1 MEFTSHLP
9 DGWQIHYKC
18 KNQHDFSNMLMFII
32 SNSLVLPNISIY
44 GDASDALATQKI
56 VKQHLKMYL
65 SVRKTINWDN
75 WDHKNVE
82 VTKIPPNMPQ
92 LN

>member
-1 MEFTSHLP
+1 MEFINNLP
-9 DGWQIHYKC
+9 DGWQIHYMC

-44 GDASDALATQKI
+44 GVEARDSKKI

-65 SVRKTINWDN
+65 SVRKTINWDH
-75 WDHKNVE
+75 WDHRNVE
-82 VTKIPPNMPQ
+82 VTKIPPNI
-92 LN
+92 NVD